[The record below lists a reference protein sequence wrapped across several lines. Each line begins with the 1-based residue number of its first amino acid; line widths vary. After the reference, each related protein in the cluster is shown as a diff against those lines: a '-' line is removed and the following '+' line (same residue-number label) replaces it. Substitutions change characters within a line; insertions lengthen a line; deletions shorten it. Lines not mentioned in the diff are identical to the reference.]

1 MMAVGDTDLSI
12 CSDALISLGASP
24 LSSFT
29 EGTDAAQACDRLYPD
44 LKNTLLSTYV
54 WSWTLNKIQLARL
67 STSPVNEWE
76 HAYQM
81 PGDHLTGALAVFE
94 TDGTAQRSVRY
105 GWEIYG
111 DQLVT
116 NMDTVFID
124 YQRTV
129 TEAKMPNYFVRLLRT
144 ALAAELAIVI
154 TDQATKADYFRALA
168 YGSPGENGRGGLMRE
183 AMNIDARG
191 QSTQIVEDYTLIQA
205 RQ

>member
-1 MMAVGDTDLSI
+1 MAVGDTDLSI
-12 CSDALISLGASP
+12 CSDALILLGAAP

-29 EGTDAAQACDRLYPD
+29 EGTDTAQACDRLYPD

-54 WSWTLNKIQLARL
+54 WSWTLAKIQLQRL
-67 STSPVNEWE
+67 STKPVNEWE
-76 HAYQM
+76 YAYQM
-81 PGDHLTGALAVFE
+81 PGDDLTGALAVFE
-94 TDGTAQRSVRY
+94 SDSTAQRSVRY

-116 NMDTVFID
+116 NMETVFID
-124 YQRTV
+124 YQQTI

-154 TDQATKADYFRALA
+154 TDQASKADYFRALA

-191 QSTQIVEDYTLIQA
+191 QSTQIVEDYSLIQV

>member
-1 MMAVGDTDLSI
+1 MAVGDTDLSI
-12 CSDALISLGASP
+12 CSDALIALGASP

-54 WSWTLNKIQLARL
+54 WSWTLTKIQLARL
-67 STSPVNEWE
+67 SATPINEWKY
-76 HAYQM
+76 AYQM

-94 TDGTAQRSVRY
+94 SDSTAQRSVRY

-111 DQLVT
+111 DELVT
-116 NMDTVFID
+116 NMETVFID
-124 YQRTV
+124 YQKTI

-154 TDQATKADYFRALA
+154 TDQASKADYFRALA

-191 QSTQIVEDYTLIQA
+191 QSTQIVEDYSLIQV

>member
-1 MMAVGDTDLSI
+1 MAVGDTDLSI
-12 CSDALISLGASP
+12 CADALILLGAAP
-24 LSSFT
+24 ISSFT
-29 EGTDAAQACDRLYPD
+29 EGTDTAQACDRLYPD

-54 WSWTLNKIQLARL
+54 WSWTLKKVQLQRL
-67 STSPVNEWE
+67 SDTPINEWKY
-76 HAYQM
+76 AYQM

-116 NMDTVFID
+116 NMETVYID
-124 YQRTV
+124 YQT
-129 TEAKMPNYFVRLLRT
+129 TLAETAMPNYFVRLLRT

-154 TDQATKADYFRALA
+154 TDQASKADYFRALA
-168 YGSPGENGRGGLMRE
+168 YGGAADNGRGGLMRE

-191 QSTQIVEDYTLIQA
+191 QSTQIVEDFSLIQV

>member
-1 MMAVGDTDLSI
+1 MAVGDTDLSI

-54 WSWTLNKIQLARL
+54 WSWTLAKIQLARL
-67 STSPVNEWE
+67 SATPINEWKY
-76 HAYQM
+76 AYQM

-94 TDGTAQRSVRY
+94 TDGTDQRSVRY

-111 DQLVT
+111 NELVT
-116 NMDTVFID
+116 NMETVFID
-124 YQRTV
+124 YQQTIS
-129 TEAKMPNYFVRLLRT
+129 EAKMPNYFVRLLRT

-154 TDQATKADYFRALA
+154 TDQSAKADYFRALA
-168 YGSPGENGRGGLMRE
+168 YGSAAENGRGGLIRE

-191 QSTQIVEDYTLIQA
+191 QSTQIIEDYSLIQV